1 MKPFLLRLFVG
12 ILFIMSISTTSAK
25 VFEMVGD
32 SIQISLL
39 TCDPGKEVYE
49 LYGHTAI
56 RVKDFSKGH
65 DWVFN
70 YGVFSF
76 KKPNFIWRFIKGET
90 DYELGVVSFRY
101 FLDAY
106 ASEGRNVYEQ
116 VLNLNKEEGAHLYAS
131 LVSNYLPEN
140 RVYRYNFLYNNC
152 TNRAINKIEEHIDG
166 EVVYVGNEQAY
177 LSSYRSIIHEFVDGK
192 DWVKLGQDLILGC
205 DADISIGVKE
215 QLFSPIYALGYVGK
229 ANITDATGKQRP
241 LVLTEHIYKAEP
253 TPLVSS
259 PFAESTIWI
268 FVLFLLLSFYFS
280 YKDIKRG
287 KVNFLFDNI
296 LLFIQGFLGVF
307 LFGLFLVSE
316 HPTVSSNLTWLFFCP
331 ISLLLVFV
339 YPVLKYN
346 KDVLEYTYGGFFC
359 VLLLF
364 FVITRL
370 MGQYYPLEIY
380 IWALIFLVRII
391 AMGNV
396 FHSKY
401 KKIII

>member
-1 MKPFLLRLFVG
+1 MKSFLLRLFVG
-12 ILFIMSISTTSAK
+12 VLFIMSISTATAK
-25 VFEMVGD
+25 VSEVVGD

-90 DYELGVVSFRY
+90 DYELGVIPFRY

-106 ASEGRNVYEQ
+106 ASEGRSVYEQ
-116 VLNLNKEEGAHLYAS
+116 VLNLNKEEKTHLYAS

-152 TNRAINKIEEHIDG
+152 TNRAISKIEEHIDG
-166 EVVYVGNEQAY
+166 KVVYQGNE
-177 LSSYRSIIHEFVDGK
+177 LDSLTSYRNIIHEFVDGN

-205 DADISIGVKE
+205 DADTPIGIKE
-215 QLFSPIYALGYVGK
+215 QMFSPIYAQNYVGK
-229 ANITDATGKQRP
+229 ASITDTIGKQRT
-241 LVLTEHIYKAEP
+241 LVLTEHIYKAGQ

-259 PFAESTIWI
+259 SFAQLTVWI
-268 FVLFLLLSFYFS
+268 FVLLLLLSFYLS
-280 YKDIKRG
+280 CKDIKRG

-296 LLFIQGFLGVF
+296 LLFIQGVLGVF
-307 LFGLFLVSE
+307 LFGLFLLSE

-331 ISLLLVFV
+331 LSLLLIFV

-346 KDVLEYTYGGFFC
+346 KDVLEYTYGGYFC

-380 IWALIFLVRII
+380 IWALIFLVRIVT
-391 AMGNV
+391 MGKV
-396 FHSKY
+396 FHSKI
-401 KKIII
+401 KR